1 MGFNIV
7 NKSLNSIMNEMACNQ
22 SALKSLPQHQAKTLE
37 PLNEIEAFILLDDT
51 LENLHKQ
58 YLEAK
63 AQTKELI
70 ALNGTDDA
78 MAEIAIDME
87 DSAWCAMQT
96 RYIELR
102 AKRHLMARAQDM
114 MRHRDKQIEELKE
127 SAEATNKQR
136 QARDFMN
143 YLKLMEAIK
152 EKNKTPQIFE
162 WLILF
167 LIFRFDLMAQN
178 ANKKNYAHIFPI
190 AV

>member
-1 MGFNIV
+1 M
-7 NKSLNSIMNEMACNQ
+7 
-22 SALKSLPQHQAKTLE
+22 T
-37 PLNEIEAFILLDDT
+37 
-51 LENLHKQ
+51 
-58 YLEAK
+58 
-63 AQTKELI
+63 
-70 ALNGTDDA
+70 
-78 MAEIAIDME
+78 EIAIDME

-96 RYIELR
+96 RDIELR

-152 EKNKTPQIFE
+152 EKNKTPKIFE

-167 LIFRFDLMAQN
+167 LIFRFDLIGQN